1 MGSVIEIPRIIRRK
15 KKMITVFDDEADRDL
30 RELIDEY
37 LGMDAARL
45 FDQVLEQERQNIM
58 EEYGI
63 DEIPGDDYE
72 AISDGYRNMLV
83 DTMNKL
89 QEIVYANRLDRKKL
103 EAVWKNLHDNL

>member
-1 MGSVIEIPRIIRRK
+1 MGSVIEIPRIIRQK
-15 KKMITVFDDEADRDL
+15 KKTITVFDNADRDL

-37 LGMDAARL
+37 LGSDAANL
-45 FDQVLEQERQNIM
+45 FDQVLEQERQSIM